1 MCKEKIPM
9 RDWKVSFDFIWPRV
23 IARLFEQPFRPEKE
37 RKPAADTPT
46 GWDRNG
52 LDCVKTEESTPF
64 GPQRIC

>member
-52 LDCVKTEESTPF
+52 AGLCEN
-64 GPQRIC
+64 